1 MPPKDIRLSMLKRS
15 TLLPLIRA
23 CAAEVVGTYLLVI
36 FGIGAVAAAVLTG
49 AQSGLWQVAVV
60 WGFGITI
67 AIYVT
72 AAVSGAHLNPAVSL
86 TFAIFR
92 HREFPY
98 TRLLPYWTSQLTG
111 AVLAGLTVLWLYG
124 PFITRFE
131 AENGLVR
138 GAAGSQRSAM
148 VFGEYF
154 PNPGLFG
161 TGPDAQSLISP
172 FGAAIVEAFGTAIM
186 LLVIF
191 ALVDRRNA
199 SLPNKYL
206 SPFFIGF
213 TVAVLISLFSPLTQ
227 AGWNPARD
235 FGPRLVAYFAGWGS
249 IAIPG
254 PSGGF
259 WAYIVGPLVG
269 GPIGAAVYEFL
280 VRPGLGDRIPVG
292 SQSAD
297 DEDTPP
303 TIPFS

>member
-1 MPPKDIRLSMLKRS
+1 MSML
-15 TLLPLIRA
+15 RA
-23 CAAEVVGTYLLVI
+23 CGAEVVGTYLLVV
-36 FGIGAVAAAVLTG
+36 FGTGAVAAAVLTG
-49 AQSGLWQVAVV
+49 AQSGIWQVAVV

-92 HREFPY
+92 RREFPY

-111 AVLAGLTVLWLYG
+111 AVLAALTVLWLYG
-124 PFITRFE
+124 PFIARFE
-131 AENGLVR
+131 SEMGLVR
-138 GAAGSQRSAM
+138 GAPGSQHSAM

-154 PNPGLFG
+154 PNPALFG

-172 FGAAIVEAFGTAIM
+172 LGAAVVEGFGTAIL

-199 SLPNKYL
+199 SLPTKYL

-213 TVAVLISLFSPLTQ
+213 TVAVLISLFAPLTQ

-235 FGPRLVAYFAGWGS
+235 FGPRLVAYFAGWES

-259 WAYIVGPLVG
+259 WAYIIGPLVG
-269 GPIGAAVYEFL
+269 GPLGAAVYEFL
-280 VRPGLGDRIPVG
+280 IRPGLAVRIPVG
-292 SQSAD
+292 SQSSDGD
-297 DEDTPP
+297 DDPP
-303 TIPFS
+303 AEPLE

>member
-1 MPPKDIRLSMLKRS
+1 MFKRS

-23 CAAEVVGTYLLVI
+23 CAAEVVGTYLLVV

-92 HREFPY
+92 RREFPY

-138 GAAGSQRSAM
+138 GAPGSQQSAM

-154 PNPGLFG
+154 PNP
-161 TGPDAQSLISP
+161 
-172 FGAAIVEAFGTAIM
+172 AIFGTAEDAWRI
-186 LLVIF
+186 V
-191 ALVDRRNA
+191 
-199 SLPNKYL
+199 SLPSAFVAEMVGTAMLAFLVATVTHGRNSARP
-206 SPFFIGF
+206 SPAFAAVMIGLG
-213 TVAVLISLFSPLTQ
+213 VAAIISVVAPLTQ
-227 AGWNPARD
+227 AGLNPARD
-235 FGPRLVAYFAGWGS
+235 FGPRLVAFFLGWGET
-249 IAIPG
+249 AIPG
-254 PSGGF
+254 PRGGWF
-259 WAYIVGPLVG
+259 TVYILAPVVGAVIGGGIYRLV
-269 GPIGAAVYEFL
+269 ASRL
-280 VRPGLGDRIPVG
+280 LK
-292 SQSAD
+292 
-297 DEDTPP
+297 
-303 TIPFS
+303 